1 MDRSNVLLVVLDS
14 VRAANT
20 SLLGHPNRTTPT
32 LDRFAERATVYRQA
46 RAPGVWSLPSHV
58 SLFTG
63 LDVPEHGVTI
73 DRRIEPGHTVFEA
86 LAETGYA
93 TGVFTSNVYIT
104 DHPVGIGDCFETVV
118 GVPESVPSE
127 YGVSGEFEMDHPTGF
142 WYAERFLEWVDDA
155 HATDGSWAACVNVM
169 DGHRP
174 YLPEPEYD
182 RWGEED
188 AREVQRELGR
198 GEFVWGFYGERYP
211 YWYLA
216 ALEGLY
222 DGAIRQADAVLSR
235 LFAGLEERGELEGT
249 LVVICSDHGDGLGE
263 FSAVPSE
270 PRCIAHTLGTN
281 EALTHVPLVVKAPGQ
296 TEGREVDDL
305 ATLTR
310 FPAAVEPFTDPD
322 SEGADADEGVF
333 AAPNGRCLT
342 YRDRIDG
349 PKLDAARRYCGDRYR
364 EFVSESVA
372 VYEDRPGRAV
382 RKHAQW
388 GDEAVGTTVYGARAE
403 VIEGPIDPAS
413 VSAALSNYPRRDIG
427 TDREESEE
435 DLDPAVRAH
444 LADIGY
450 L

>member
-1 MDRSNVLLVVLDS
+1 MDRPNVLLVVLDS

-20 SLLGHPNRTTPT
+20 SLLGHRNRTTPT

-63 LDVPEHGVTI
+63 LEVPEHGVTI
-73 DRRIEPGHTVFEA
+73 DRRLEPGQTVFE
-86 LAETGYA
+86 ERESEGYA
-93 TGVFTSNVYIT
+93 TGVFGSNVYIT

-118 GVPESVPSE
+118 GVPGSVPAGYE
-127 YGVSGEFEMDHPTGF
+127 VSGEFEMGHPAGF
-142 WYAERFLEWVDDA
+142 WYAERFLEWAEGVEESG
-155 HATDGSWAACVNVM
+155 TPWAACVNVM

-174 YLPEPEYD
+174 YLPEPAYD

-198 GEFVWGFYGERYP
+198 GEFVWQFYGERHP

-222 DGAIRQADAVLSR
+222 DGAIRQADAVLDR
-235 LFAGLEERGELEGT
+235 LLSGLEERGAFDDT
-249 LVVICSDHGDGLGE
+249 LVVVCSDHGDGLGE
-263 FSAVPSE
+263 RSFVPGE

-281 EALTHVPLVVKAPGQ
+281 EALTHVPLVVKSPGQ
-296 TEGREVDDL
+296 SEGREIDDL
-305 ATLTR
+305 AALTR
-310 FPAAVEPFTDPD
+310 FPAAVEAFTDED
-322 SEGADADEGVF
+322 GAAPDADEGVF
-333 AAPNGRCLT
+333 AASNGRCLT
-342 YRDRIDG
+342 YRGEIDG
-349 PKLDAARRYCGDRYR
+349 PKLDAARRYCGERYD

-372 VYEDRPGRAV
+372 VYEDRPGRAIAK
-382 RKHAQW
+382 RARW
-388 GDEAVGTTVYGARAE
+388 GEEAVETAVYAARAE
-403 VIEGPIDPAS
+403 VIEGPVEADA
-413 VSAALSNYPRRDIG
+413 VSEVLAEYSLRDIG
-427 TDREESEE
+427 IDREESEE
-435 DLDPAVRAH
+435 ELDPAVRAH

>member
-1 MDRSNVLLVVLDS
+1 MDRPNVLLVVLDS

-20 SLLGHPNRTTPT
+20 SLLGHRNRTTPT
-32 LDRFAERATVYRQA
+32 LDRFAEHATVYRQA

-63 LDVPEHGVTI
+63 LEVPEHGVTI
-73 DRRIEPGHTVFEA
+73 DRRIEPSHTVFEG
-86 LAETGYA
+86 LESEGYA
-93 TGVFTSNVYIT
+93 TGVFGSNVYIT
-104 DHPVGIGDCFETVV
+104 DHPVGVGDCFGTVV
-118 GVPESVPSE
+118 GVPESVPDG
-127 YGVSGEFEMDHPTGF
+127 YAVSGEFEMSHPTGF

-155 HATDGSWAACVNVM
+155 HTNDGSWAACVNVM

-222 DGAIRQADAVLSR
+222 DGAVRQADAVLSR
-235 LFAGLEERGELEGT
+235 LLVGLEERGVLEGT

-263 FSAVPSE
+263 RSAVPGE

-296 TEGREVDDL
+296 TEGRKVDDL

-310 FPAAVEPFTDPD
+310 FPAAVEEFAGPDGSVPDTD
-322 SEGADADEGVF
+322 SGVF

-342 YRDRIDG
+342 YRGEIDG
-349 PKLDAARRYCGDRYR
+349 PKLDASRRYCGDRY
-364 EFVSESVA
+364 EEYVSESVA
-372 VYEDRPGRAV
+372 VYEDRPGRAI
-382 RKHAQW
+382 RKRAMW

-403 VIEGPIDPAS
+403 VIEGPVEAEA
-413 VSAALSNYPRRDIG
+413 VAEVLSGYPLRDIG
-427 TDREESEE
+427 TDREADEE